1 VISLLEEQKDVK
13 DLGAS
18 MRLGVYD
25 CDIQKG
31 TKSFDAYKSQKIL
44 ERHRHRYEFNNEYR
58 KQLEDK
64 GFMIAGRNTQKDLV
78 EIVEIKNHPWFVGC
92 QFHPEF
98 KSKPD
103 CAHPLFKAFVAAA
116 IK

>member
-1 VISLLEEQKDVK
+1 M
-13 DLGAS
+13 GAS
-18 MRLGVYD
+18 MRLGVFA

-31 TKSFDAYKSQKIL
+31 TKAFDAYKSAKIA

-58 KQLEDK
+58 AQLQEA
-64 GFMIAGRNTQKDLV
+64 GLVIAGRNEEKDLV
-78 EIVEIKNHPWFVGC
+78 EIVETKDHPWFVGC

-103 CAHPLFKAFVAAA
+103 AAHPLFKAFIGAALIQA
-116 IK
+116 KG